1 MRIVLQR
8 ISEASVE
15 VDGEIVGSAGR
26 GILILLGAGIDDSEE
41 QASWLAEKCANLRI
55 FECEEGKMNLSAKD
69 IDGDALVISQFTLY
83 GDCSKGRRPGFSS
96 AEKPDRAN
104 ELYLFFVNELKKHL
118 NRVETG
124 VFQAMMNVSL
134 VNDGPVTLILE
145 R

>member
-1 MRIVLQR
+1 
-8 ISEASVE
+8 
-15 VDGEIVGSAGR
+15 
-26 GILILLGAGIDDSEE
+26 
-41 QASWLAEKCANLRI
+41 
-55 FECEEGKMNLSAKD
+55 MNLSAKD

-104 ELYLFFVNELKKHL
+104 ELYLFFVAELKKHL

-134 VNDGPVTLILE
+134 VNEGPVTLILE